1 MKIFGKELTFN
12 GNKVYHAG
20 NKPTVSEI
28 GAAASS
34 HTHNYAGSS
43 SAGGAANSALTATK
57 ATQDSAGQQ
66 INKTYIKGLS
76 VSGKTI
82 TYTKGDGTTGTITT
96 QDTNTTYSTGTS
108 SALGLTKLY
117 TGTGTA
123 TDGTMTQAA
132 INTALSGK
140 AASSHTHNYAGSS
153 SAGGAANSAT
163 VLATARTINGTS
175 FNGSANITTANW
187 GTARTLTIG
196 NTGKSVNG
204 SGNVSWSLS
213 EIGAAPAGYGLGTVC
228 QDKSG
233 QDCNNILVTGF
244 YRGSNMTNKPSGCT
258 QGWIYLLVMSHDN
271 SSWVRQVA
279 YDFGTASQVYTRVK
293 QNGSWTAWVATD
305 TNTWRGVQ
313 DNLTSSAT
321 DQSLSANQGKILKSL
336 IDGKAAS
343 SHTHNYAGSSS
354 AGGAAN
360 SANTLTT
367 ARTINGTS
375 FNGSA
380 NITTANWGTARIIT
394 IGSTGKSVNGSG
406 SVSWTLHEIGAAPA
420 SHTHNY
426 AGSSSA
432 GGVAN
437 SATKLATA
445 RSINGTN
452 FDGTGNITTANWGT
466 ARTITIGNTGK
477 SVNGSGNISW
487 SLSEIG
493 AAAASHTH
501 NYIPTSTGSS
511 ISIHAD
517 SDSSSTGEYLL
528 LKAGHN
534 ELKITSSAGGATVT
548 KGQDKLT
555 FNGNIVY
562 HAGRKPTA
570 AEIGA
575 ASTSALETVK
585 QNISDVERNTARA
598 NHTHTNIT
606 NIASRG
612 NVTCESGTARPS
624 VSGASMGQVYNNGYP
639 TTYGNVLTLKG
650 QGDGQL
656 LLGWSGTDGAHAP
669 VYVRSK
675 RDTST
680 ANWSGWAQVYTTAH
694 KPTAS
699 DVGAL
704 PLSGGTMSGY
714 IQLPN
719 TGSSWIDGSFK
730 GSLRGYRQSTGSY
743 HPIIT
748 QTTSSGHK
756 VSLGGL
762 GDDFGFHVYDK
773 NRTEN
778 GVDKYWRI
786 SLGGKD
792 MYTNMRFTVQDDWL
806 YTTGNTGWYNSTHA
820 GGWYMS
826 DSTWLR
832 SYNDKNIY
840 TGGRIKAGN
849 ALETRYIDSTG
860 GNLDI
865 NAKGNTLFIN
875 ANAASGANLNINRE
889 WSGSQ
894 GTEVSI
900 FNNKGKGW
908 GYLGNSNYSFYRV
921 YGIGGSVSARESKYE
936 ILKADTETQYENVKA
951 LNIYNYRSISD
962 ERDEEGNVVK
972 EYKRQD
978 LMLGC
983 MVDELPLETTFYD
996 TEDGNGKAVD
1006 IYSYTTMIAGAVKHL
1021 IKKFEQLEKENE
1033 ELKYKLENQ
1042 EV

>member
-20 NKPTVSEI
+20 NKPTASEI

-66 INKTYIKGLS
+66 INTTYIKGLS

-82 TYTKGDGTTGTITT
+82 TYTKGDGTIGTITT
-96 QDTNTTYSTGTS
+96 QDTNTTYSTGTAS
-108 SALGLTKLY
+108 TSGLTKLY

-153 SAGGAANSAT
+153 SAGGNANAAIK
-163 VLATARTINGTS
+163 LATARTINGTS
-175 FNGSANITTANW
+175 FDGSANITTANW
-187 GTARTLTIG
+187 GTARNIQIG
-196 NTGKSVNG
+196 NTAKSVNG
-204 SGNVSWSLS
+204 SANVTWSLS
-213 EIGAAPAGYGLGTVC
+213 EIGAAAASHGRHMPDTCETITDWNNATKNGWYMGNNATNSPTANAWYFGEVIAHNANYVVQTVY
-228 QDKSG
+228 Q
-233 QDCNNILVTGF
+233 F
-244 YRGSNMTNKPSGCT
+244 
-258 QGWIYLLVMSHDN
+258 
-271 SSWVRQVA
+271 
-279 YDFGTASQVYTRVK
+279 TASTDAKAIPKYIRAK
-293 QNGSWTAWVATD
+293 MNGTWGAWTNVTVAKAVPSNAVFTD

-313 DNLTSSAT
+313 DNLTSTAT
-321 DQSLSANQGKILKSL
+321 DQSLSANQGKVLKGL

-343 SHTHNYAGSSS
+343 
-354 AGGAAN
+354 
-360 SANTLTT
+360 
-367 ARTINGTS
+367 
-375 FNGSA
+375 
-380 NITTANWGTARIIT
+380 
-394 IGSTGKSVNGSG
+394 
-406 SVSWTLHEIGAAPA
+406 

-501 NYIPTSTGSS
+501 NYIPASTGSS

-612 NVTCESGTARPS
+612 NVTCESGTTRPA

-639 TTYGNVLTLKG
+639 TSYGNVLTLKG
-650 QGDGQL
+650 VGDGQL
-656 LLGWSGTDGAHAP
+656 LLGWSSTDGAHAP

-719 TGSSWIDGSFK
+719 TAGSWIDGSFK

-762 GDDFGFHVYDK
+762 GDNFGFYLYDA
-773 NRTEN
+773 NRTAN
-778 GVDKYWRI
+778 GFDKEFI
-786 SLGGKD
+786 FSLANKE
-792 MYTNMRFTVQDDWL
+792 L
-806 YTTGNTGWYNSTHA
+806 YTTCRTIHNEWVYCQGDYGLYFQTHN

-826 DSTWLR
+826 DSSWVR
-832 SYNDKNIY
+832 SYADKSIY
-840 TGGRIKAGN
+840 TGGTIKAGN
-849 ALETRYIDSTG
+849 ALETRYINSTG

-865 NAKGNTLFIN
+865 NSRGNTLFIN
-875 ANAASGANLNINRE
+875 ANAASGANLNINRQ

-900 FNNKGKGW
+900 YNNKGKGW
-908 GYLGNSNYSFYRV
+908 GYLGSSEYSFYRV

-936 ILKADTETQYENVKA
+936 ISKADTETHYENVKA

-972 EYKRQD
+972 ECKRED
-978 LMLGC
+978 LLLGC

-1006 IYSYTTMIAGAVKHL
+1006 MYSYTTMILGAVKHL

>member
-1 MKIFGKELTFN
+1 MKIFGKEFTFN
-12 GNKVYHAG
+12 GKKVYHAG
-20 NKPTVSEI
+20 DKPTPAEI
-28 GAAASS
+28 GAASSTHNHQASQVTFTDGETFQQKLDDGSLKGPKGDTGATGAKGATGATGPTGPKGDTGAQGPQGVKGDTGAKGNTGTSMRFKGAWSSTTAYVADANYIDIVTSGGNTYRCKSS
-34 HTHNYAGSS
+34 HTNQA
-43 SAGGAANSALTATK
+43 
-57 ATQDSAGQQ
+57 
-66 INKTYIKGLS
+66 
-76 VSGKTI
+76 V
-82 TYTKGDGTTGTITT
+82 
-96 QDTNTTYSTGTS
+96 TNTTYWELIAQKGANGATGAQGPQGPAGAKGADGLTTSVTVGSTKYTHSNGNITIPAYPTALKNPTALTLQFNGTTNKTYDGS
-108 SALGLTKLY
+108 SAQTLNITP
-117 TGTGTA
+117 
-123 TDGTMTQAA
+123 AA
-132 INTALSGK
+132 IGA

-187 GTARTLTIG
+187 GTARTITIG
-196 NTGKSVNG
+196 NTAKSVNG
-204 SGNVSWSLS
+204 SANV
-213 EIGAAPAGYGLGTVC
+213 
-228 QDKSG
+228 
-233 QDCNNILVTGF
+233 
-244 YRGSNMTNKPSGCT
+244 
-258 QGWIYLLVMSHDN
+258 
-271 SSWVRQVA
+271 
-279 YDFGTASQVYTRVK
+279 
-293 QNGSWTAWVATD
+293 
-305 TNTWRGVQ
+305 
-313 DNLTSSAT
+313 
-321 DQSLSANQGKILKSL
+321 
-336 IDGKAAS
+336 
-343 SHTHNYAGSSS
+343 
-354 AGGAAN
+354 
-360 SANTLTT
+360 
-367 ARTINGTS
+367 
-375 FNGSA
+375 
-380 NITTANWGTARIIT
+380 
-394 IGSTGKSVNGSG
+394 
-406 SVSWTLHEIGAAPA
+406 
-420 SHTHNY
+420 
-426 AGSSSA
+426 
-432 GGVAN
+432 
-437 SATKLATA
+437 
-445 RSINGTN
+445 
-452 FDGTGNITTANWGT
+452 
-466 ARTITIGNTGK
+466 
-477 SVNGSGNISW
+477 SW

-501 NYIPTSTGSS
+501 NYIPSSTGSS

-612 NVTCESGTARPS
+612 NVTCESGTTRPA

-719 TGSSWIDGSFK
+719 TGSSWIDGSFQ

-1006 IYSYTTMIAGAVKHL
+1006 MYSYTTMIAGAVKHL
-1021 IKKFEQLEKENE
+1021 INKFEQLEKENE

>member
-1 MKIFGKELTFN
+1 MKIFGKEFTFN
-12 GNKVYHAG
+12 GKKVYHAG
-20 NKPTVSEI
+20 DKPTPAEI
-28 GAAASS
+28 GAASSTHNHQASQVTFTDGETFQQKLDDGSLKGPKGDTGATGAKGATGATGPTGPKGDTGAQGPQGVKGDTGAKGNTGTSMRFKGAWSSTTAYVADANYIDIVTSGGNTYRCKSS
-34 HTHNYAGSS
+34 HTNQA
-43 SAGGAANSALTATK
+43 
-57 ATQDSAGQQ
+57 
-66 INKTYIKGLS
+66 
-76 VSGKTI
+76 V
-82 TYTKGDGTTGTITT
+82 
-96 QDTNTTYSTGTS
+96 TNTTYWELIAQKGANGATGAQGPQGPAGAKGADGLTTSVTIGSTKYTHSNGNITIPAYPTALKNPTALTLQFNGTTNKTYDGS
-108 SALGLTKLY
+108 SAQTLNITP
-117 TGTGTA
+117 
-123 TDGTMTQAA
+123 AA
-132 INTALSGK
+132 IGA

-187 GTARTLTIG
+187 GTARTITIG
-196 NTGKSVNG
+196 NTAKSVNG
-204 SGNVSWSLS
+204 SANV
-213 EIGAAPAGYGLGTVC
+213 
-228 QDKSG
+228 
-233 QDCNNILVTGF
+233 
-244 YRGSNMTNKPSGCT
+244 
-258 QGWIYLLVMSHDN
+258 
-271 SSWVRQVA
+271 
-279 YDFGTASQVYTRVK
+279 
-293 QNGSWTAWVATD
+293 
-305 TNTWRGVQ
+305 
-313 DNLTSSAT
+313 
-321 DQSLSANQGKILKSL
+321 
-336 IDGKAAS
+336 
-343 SHTHNYAGSSS
+343 
-354 AGGAAN
+354 
-360 SANTLTT
+360 
-367 ARTINGTS
+367 
-375 FNGSA
+375 
-380 NITTANWGTARIIT
+380 
-394 IGSTGKSVNGSG
+394 
-406 SVSWTLHEIGAAPA
+406 
-420 SHTHNY
+420 
-426 AGSSSA
+426 
-432 GGVAN
+432 
-437 SATKLATA
+437 
-445 RSINGTN
+445 
-452 FDGTGNITTANWGT
+452 
-466 ARTITIGNTGK
+466 
-477 SVNGSGNISW
+477 SW

-501 NYIPTSTGSS
+501 NYIPASTGNS

-612 NVTCESGTARPS
+612 NVTCESGTTRPA

-650 QGDGQL
+650 VGDGQL

-704 PLSGGTMSGY
+704 PLSGGTISGY

-719 TGSSWIDGSFK
+719 TGGSWIDGSFK

-762 GDDFGFHVYDK
+762 GDDFGFHIYDAS
-773 NRTEN
+773 RTDN

-792 MYTNMRFTVQDDWL
+792 IYTDMRFTIQDNWL
-806 YTTGNTGWYNSTHA
+806 YTTGNNGWYNSTY
-820 GGWYMS
+820 GGGIYMT
-826 DSTWLR
+826 DSTWVR
-832 SYNDKNIY
+832 IYGDKNFY
-840 TGGRIKAGN
+840 TGGEVQCGRFS
-849 ALETRYIDSTG
+849 TRYINALDG
-860 GNLDI
+860 QNIDI
-865 NAKGNTLFIN
+865 NTKGRALGLNCSS
-875 ANAASGANLNINRE
+875 ASGVWVEFKAQ
-889 WSGSQ
+889 WSGSK
-894 GTEVSI
+894 GTEPSL
-900 FNNKGKGW
+900 FNTSGNGW
-908 GYLGNSNYSFYRV
+908 GYIGGSGYSWYRV
-921 YGIGGSVSARESKYE
+921 YGTGGSVSDRNKKYD
-936 ILKADTETQYENVKA
+936 ITKADCEEQYENVKN
-951 LNIYNYRSISD
+951 LNIYNYRTISD
-962 ERDEEGNVVK
+962 KVNEETGDVEEK
-972 EYKRQD
+972 IYRQD

-983 MVDELPLETTFYD
+983 MVDELPTETVFYD
-996 TEDGNGKAVD
+996 NESGDGKAVD
-1006 IYSYTTMIAGAVKHL
+1006 MYSYTTMIAGAVKHL
-1021 IKKFEQLEKENE
+1021 INKFEQLEKENE